1 MLSHLICA
9 CTVIA
14 AYSDSV
20 GKTNVTTS
28 RHHPSSQ
35 TRNVTDEQHEK
46 IWYEQSRVTDE
57 DKKLFSVCQTAAA
70 EVCICAV
77 KIQCFQYRLSA
88 VFSDLATPPALFF
101 LAVLAL
107 FLSSGVLLPFHCYN
121 LTSSASSPRS
131 LLSHI
136 YQSSYT

>member
-46 IWYEQSRVTDE
+46 IRYEQSRVTDE

-88 VFSDLATPPALFF
+88 VFSDLATRPALLLCFYLLVYCCRF
-101 LAVLAL
+101 IATILQVLYPVPAVCCL
-107 FLSSGVLLPFHCYN
+107 
-121 LTSSASSPRS
+121 
-131 LLSHI
+131 I